1 MRCRDARE
9 ALPEARLGLAPAVVR
24 DAVLRHV
31 ARCPEC
37 AAAARAE
44 AEMALDLAALG
55 DEPCPAID
63 ATARVM
69 RAVSDAAPRARE
81 PFPLREAAWA
91 TAALSAA
98 ALALVAGGIAMAPSF
113 WSAVRQTVPGIV
125 WAAALG
131 LKVGRSL
138 AETVAFLHVF
148 LRAGLDLL
156 AAASRLAVKA
166 EPVARAA
173 AAVCTALMLAVTT
186 VIVRR
191 DLRHRAA
198 RAGEE

>member
-1 MRCRDARE
+1 MRCRDVRE
-9 ALPEARLGLAPAVVR
+9 ALPETRLGLAPAVVR
-24 DAVLRHV
+24 DAVRRHV

-37 AAAARAE
+37 AAEARAE

-55 DEPCPAID
+55 DEPCPEVD

-98 ALALVAGGIAMAPSF
+98 ALALVAGGIAMAPSL
-113 WSAVRQTVPGIV
+113 WAEAKQAVPAAV
-125 WAAALG
+125 WATALA
-131 LKVGRSL
+131 LKVGRSAAAAL
-138 AETVAFLHVF
+138 SFLDVF
-148 LRAGLDLL
+148 FRAALDVLG
-156 AAASRLAVKA
+156 AASRLAVRA

-173 AAVCTALMLAVTT
+173 AAVCTATMLAVTT

-191 DLRHRAA
+191 DLRRRAA
-198 RAGEE
+198 RANQE